1 VTDDTD
7 EEDGHGGKEDHL
19 EYRVDSDEDGT
30 VFVVAAS
37 ETVPNKD
44 LKTRCQYRL

>member
-1 VTDDTD
+1 VTDDTN
-7 EEDGHGGKEDHL
+7 EEDSHGGKEDHL

-30 VFVVAAS
+30 IFVVAAS

-44 LKTRCQYRL
+44 LKSRC